1 MLNVLVGLLS
11 VKLRGPD
18 AFACAAGLPL
28 KPEVAAFACAGLPL
42 KPEVAAFALG
52 LLSQQ
57 APVVWVTGAE
67 GPDVYPRKG

>member
-1 MLNVLVGLLS
+1 MLVGLLS
-11 VKLRGPD
+11 VKLRGR
-18 AFACAAGLPL
+18 G
-28 KPEVAAFACAGLPL
+28 AFACAGLPL

-67 GPDVYPRKG
+67 GPGVYPRKG